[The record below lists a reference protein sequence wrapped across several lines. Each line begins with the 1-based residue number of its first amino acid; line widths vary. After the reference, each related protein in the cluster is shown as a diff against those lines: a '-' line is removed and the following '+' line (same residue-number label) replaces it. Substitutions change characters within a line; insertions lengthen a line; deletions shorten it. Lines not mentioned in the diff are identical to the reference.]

1 MRTTLSVALGLA
13 VIWAWG
19 VAEKADAQVRS
30 STTSRSGL
38 FGTRTVGG
46 TLSAG
51 TRTIGAGTGRTGQ
64 AVAGATTQGSASPLG
79 TTSGQ
84 LSPSARFVRGAR
96 QPGEFV
102 GAGSE
107 DLAGFIGAVQAGAT
121 QTGRAAVAT
130 LGSQARGTRTSTQGR
145 STTGRSTSGRAAAT
159 ELRTPVQ
166 MDFEFP
172 ARSTATAAAAIQTR
186 LNQILAA
193 ETLPAIRVELSG
205 ETARLSGMVATARE
219 RQLAER
225 LVLLEPGIWEVSNE
239 LIVAESAAPRDRGT
253 AGPSAPPAGPPSPAG
268 VARPEAQN
276 PSVEEQGLP
285 PSAPAT
291 PDASA
296 VPAPL
301 PVAP

>member
-64 AVAGATTQGSASPLG
+64 TVAGTTTQGSASPLG

-84 LSPSARFVRGAR
+84 LSPAARFVRGAR

-107 DLAGFIGAVQAGAT
+107 DLAGFIGAVQAGAA
-121 QTGRAAVAT
+121 QTGRTGLGT
-130 LGSQARGTRTSTQGR
+130 LGSQARSTRTSTQGR
-145 STTGRSTSGRAAAT
+145 STSGRAGAT

-172 ARSTATAAAAIQTR
+172 ARSTTTAAAAIQTR

-193 ETLPAIRVELSG
+193 ETLPGIRVELSG
-205 ETARLSGMVATARE
+205 ETARLSGVVATARE

-225 LVLLEPGIWEVSNE
+225 LVLLEPGIWAVSNE
-239 LIVAESAAPRDRGT
+239 LIVAESAGPSDRGT
-253 AGPSAPPAGPPSPAG
+253 AGPSAPP
-268 VARPEAQN
+268 
-276 PSVEEQGLP
+276 
-285 PSAPAT
+285 
-291 PDASA
+291 
-296 VPAPL
+296 
-301 PVAP
+301 